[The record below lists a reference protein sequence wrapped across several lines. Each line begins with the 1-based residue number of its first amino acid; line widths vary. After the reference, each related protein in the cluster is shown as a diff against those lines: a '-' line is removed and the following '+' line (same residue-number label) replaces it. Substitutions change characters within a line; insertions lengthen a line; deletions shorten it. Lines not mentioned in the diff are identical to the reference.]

1 MLLIPEGYHKLQG
14 HLRSLV
20 RMPRLG
26 KKAGNFAW
34 SCAATLS
41 AAVLSSSGTLCDT
54 VKLPTLTEPGA
65 RTPARL
71 AYSPTVGVAVGP
83 SPLA

>member
-34 SCAATLS
+34 SCKEEEKFLMIF
-41 AAVLSSSGTLCDT
+41 SSLFTSHIQI
-54 VKLPTLTEPGA
+54 KLHKS
-65 RTPARL
+65 L
-71 AYSPTVGVAVGP
+71 ALKITIKVS
-83 SPLA
+83 SIS